1 MRVDEIMTRS
11 VVTLSPSHTVADAYE
26 QFKHRSIH
34 HLLVVDRGSVV
45 GVVSVRDVSGK
56 RDDAAVATIMSRD
69 IRIADPSATIK
80 EAAAMMMGRNSGCLP
95 IVDRGRLA
103 GIVTTTDLMRVLS
116 RNAKES

>member
-11 VVTLSPSHTVADAYE
+11 VVTLSPTHTVADAYA
-26 QFKHRSIH
+26 QFKKRKIH

-56 RDDAAVATIMSRD
+56 RDDAQIGTIMTRD

-95 IVDRGRLA
+95 VVDGGRLA
-103 GIVTTTDLMRVLS
+103 GIVTTSDLMRVLS
-116 RNAKES
+116 SSAKAS